1 MVQKHLTGVSDYEA
15 PRIDVAEISVEQ
27 GFAGSGFGEDG
38 RAGDDLSAED
48 YYPF

>member
-15 PRIDVAEISVEQ
+15 PRINVAEISVEQ
-27 GFAGSGFGEDG
+27 GFAGSGFGDG
-38 RAGDDLSAED
+38 GHAGDDLSAED